1 MPPKIEEV
9 EDTPREPTKK
19 DPLRTIKNPFAT
31 RKSTTVKRSSDE
43 VYPERKGLNKPQ
55 YLGDSDLDLLFQ
67 KLESILQPKLEELS
81 IDGLYQTLFG
91 ETESQDKRWDVIEQ
105 LLNYLIDIKEYSLK
119 ANAKDKDKNLLSISL
134 HDIKTFAK
142 LVNVII
148 ILGIYP
154 CIVPLRIGIPLEK
167 RRLKDFGSP
176 IYKPL
181 TIDQVPPAKGAKSY
195 TERHKQHELLLTL
208 IYDKLTQVFFDKSD
222 VQQLLM
228 KGSGYSDFLT
238 VTITLATVP
247 YFSLQIRERT
257 NREFSKVTSIASTFE
272 LYQDYSLLV
281 QTPSPGFFKTFVMLK
296 LQALP
301 YSAPKGDGLL
311 TLMEY
316 ILGLRDQ
323 EDIGIEKLDQVASV
337 VLQKPKDCT
346 SSEYFTSIGNQCYD
360 LLVNINRP
368 TITSCTAHVIEK
380 IWYKNPRIVEDF
392 ILKRIWRNLNPDPK
406 ESKDLVL
413 VSEASLNNN
422 INVLLTLSSR
432 PLPVPLLMST
442 FMPVLVPLWS
452 YFLFLKKND
461 ASGEVA
467 QNIILGFLAC
477 IGTDPDALQQALDL
491 IARNV
496 VNAGGE
502 GWKFRFGPNRLVE
515 IGREDTEVGASQSA
529 EARVLDFVKLLDGGC
544 KYFVELAKQLDDE
557 PVRKLF
563 ITLLKN
569 WLKLDTQS
577 HSEDN
582 SFIKL
587 ADLRLLE
594 GLAKE
599 FKEVLAESP
608 LELFELIETV
618 LQNRSSATEGTETAD
633 MDVDSDDEEDP
644 EESSNELLTVV
655 LELLSAVLSET
666 QPIALDDA
674 CRAKLVSIRKVLQE
688 RYNHL
693 SPALSLAD
701 RIGLLLQGEA
711 PAKNEKEA
719 HQKVF
724 ARAIANLNDPLV
736 PIRAHGLYLLRQLV
750 EQQSPV
756 LTLDFALN
764 LHLVQLKDPEPFIY
778 LNAIKGLDSLLD
790 WDASSVLP
798 QLMGLYSG
806 SSEEKA
812 DLDERLKIGEVILR
826 FIQNQD
832 EAFTGSLAKEVSDG
846 ALLLIRRPSGDEAL
860 VDDRLRMSAM
870 SLLGTCC
877 NTNPIGILDNIEN
890 ALDCAIGILQLE
902 SDKDK
907 AIMRRSAIV
916 LINDLIVGT
925 SKSDHVPFP
934 SSYRGKVLTVLR
946 YVKDNDTDLLTR
958 EHAQSVLDTIEGLAK
973 ALLEQE

>member
-9 EDTPREPTKK
+9 DDTPREPTKR
-19 DPLRTIKNPFAT
+19 DPQRTIKNPFAT
-31 RKSTTVKRSSDE
+31 RKSTTIKRSSDE

-55 YLGDSDLDLLFQ
+55 YLGDSDLDVLFQ
-67 KLESILQPKLEELS
+67 KLESMLQPKLEDLS
-81 IDGLYQTLFG
+81 IDGLYKTLFG
-91 ETESQDKRWDVIEQ
+91 ERDSQNKRWDVIQQ
-105 LLNYLIDIKEYSLK
+105 LLDYLIEIKEHSLK

-181 TIDQVPPAKGAKSY
+181 TIHQVPPAKGAKSY
-195 TERHKQHELLLTL
+195 TERHKQIELLLSL
-208 IYDKLTQVFFDKSD
+208 IYEKLTQVFFDKSD

-247 YFSLQIRERT
+247 YFSHQIRERT
-257 NREFSKVTSIASTFE
+257 NREFMKVTSIASTFE

-281 QTPSPGFFKTFVMLK
+281 QSPSPGFFKTFVMLK

-337 VLQKPKDCT
+337 VLQKPKDCA

-406 ESKDLVL
+406 ESTDLVL

-452 YFLFLKKND
+452 YFMFLKKNE

-477 IGTDPDALQQALDL
+477 IGTDSDALQRALDL
-491 IARNV
+491 IACNV

-502 GWKFRFGPNRLVE
+502 GWMFRFGPNRLVE
-515 IGREDTEVGASQSA
+515 IGREDTKVGASQSA
-529 EARVLDFVKLLDGGC
+529 EARVLDFVKLLDSGC

-563 ITLLKN
+563 VTLLNN
-569 WLKLDTQS
+569 WLKLDSQS
-577 HSEDN
+577 LSEDN
-582 SFIKL
+582 SFIRL

-608 LELFELIETV
+608 RELFELIETV
-618 LQNRSSATEGTETAD
+618 LQNRSSASEGTEAAD
-633 MDVDSDDEEDP
+633 MDVDSDDEEDAQ
-644 EESSNELLTVV
+644 ESSNELLTVV
-655 LELLSAVLSET
+655 LELLSAVISET
-666 QPIALDDA
+666 QPVALDDA
-674 CRAKLVSIRKVLQE
+674 CRKKLNSIKKVLQE
-688 RYNHL
+688 HYNQL

-711 PAKNEKEA
+711 PARNEKEA

-790 WDASSVLP
+790 WDGSSVLP
-798 QLMGLYSG
+798 QLMEVYSG

-846 ALLLIRRPSGDEAL
+846 ALSLIRRPTDDEAS

-877 NTNPIGILDNIEN
+877 NTNPIGILDNLEN

-902 SDKDK
+902 TDKDK
-907 AIMRRSAIV
+907 NIMRRSAIV

-934 SSYRGKVLTVLR
+934 SAYRGKVLTVLR

-958 EHAQSVLDTIEGLAK
+958 EHAQSVLDTIDGLAR
-973 ALLEQE
+973 ALIEQ